1 MPHRIGSGPGPALSP
16 GRQPRRYLPRILK
29 YVPMFTTVDK
39 DRFLGQVPLFA
50 SIEVAVRKDLAG
62 HAQLVERKRRQTI
75 IRQGAPA
82 DAIYVVVHGHV
93 KISVQSRDGSAASL
107 TVLGPKDMFGELGV
121 LGAVTRSAEL
131 LALEDATLVRI
142 PGAVF
147 LKALSASAA
156 LGLALS
162 KLLGQRLR
170 FSGRARQPRH
180 RAAGSGAV
188 CPAAPMAA
196 RSIRKYPSRGRAAA
210 PPLNQSDLAELT
222 HLSRQRAN
230 LILRDLRERR
240 IVDWDGRRLLV
251 RECPRCARWR
261 KVSWPRL
268 HGVEPLVVGAL
279 QQRPAGASAWSAI
292 IHSRLHR
299 LGLGP
304 RQQQYRVSRKRRDKG
319 PRSARRD
326 DHRAGADD
334 HAGAGIEPLEL
345 VRTRE
350 HVQGE

>member
-1 MPHRIGSGPGPALSP
+1 
-16 GRQPRRYLPRILK
+16 
-29 YVPMFTTVDK
+29 MFTTVDK

-107 TVLGPKDMFGELGV
+107 TVLGPGDLFGELGV

-147 LKALSASAA
+147 LKALSTSAA

-170 FSGRARQPRH
+170 SLGEHVSHVTALQAPARFAQQLLWLLDRF
-180 RAAGSGAV
+180 GSTHPGGV
-188 CPAAPMAA
+188 LL
-196 RSIRKYPSRGRAAA
+196 A

-230 LILRDLRERR
+230 LVLRDLRERR

-251 RECPRCARWR
+251 RDMP
-261 KVSWPRL
+261 
-268 HGVEPLVVGAL
+268 AL
-279 QQRPAGASAWSAI
+279 
-292 IHSRLHR
+292 
-299 LGLGP
+299 
-304 RQQQYRVSRKRRDKG
+304 
-319 PRSARRD
+319 
-326 DHRAGADD
+326 
-334 HAGAGIEPLEL
+334 
-345 VRTRE
+345 RTLA
-350 HVQGE
+350 QG